1 MSIAMQI
8 IPPVDK
14 GIAKSIEDNLAVWT
28 DSWNTEIVH
37 SNNDL
42 CVDPYKEVYES
53 YYNDLRLCSQH
64 RWEAYSMSYLVAM
77 YSVDGTKVTYCISMW
92 YTQ

>member
-28 DSWNTEIVH
+28 DSWNTEIVY

-42 CVDPYKEVYES
+42 CVDPYKEVYKS

-64 RWEAYSMSYLVAM
+64 W
-77 YSVDGTKVTYCISMW
+77 
-92 YTQ
+92 